1 MQFIWIYWYM
11 LLITE
16 RLQSIVIN
24 RKEGADVVYGIKCN
38 NTYSKEQEGKTCS
51 CSNTSSAFTSDHLKR
66 AHCFKLE
73 ELHTTQGPASEYI
86 TYKNDQRK
94 ITIKSCKSSAQ
105 LSYTSIWNYTNGTGK
120 WNTIKTKE
128 YIILRNNTFTIQN
141 RSMWNGLLILY
152 SYKCGSDNATNIL
165 IKFTGE
171 RKYPLASNVIDVLTI
186 KATSTT
192 TTTTRKESGAKGDSG
207 IYIILAAVI
216 IPTVIIVIIFI
227 IIVILTKKKSRRR
240 KDVLEKNYQS
250 LKIKYN
256 AEETYTTL
264 DENKQYKMCDNY
276 EVPAEIMN
284 TKRGVEDNA
293 EGQYEVPD
301 KLSQD
306 GYEDLYNINQE
317 KTHYYNTTSNT
328 IKQQKNYNEY
338 ENFKIQNQY

>member
-1 MQFIWIYWYM
+1 M
-11 LLITE
+11 LLITNTI
-16 RLQSIVIN
+16 QSIVIN
-24 RKEGADVVYGIKCN
+24 RKEGADVVHGLKCN
-38 NTYSKEQEGKTCS
+38 TTYSEEQKGQTCS
-51 CSNTSSAFTSDHLKR
+51 CINTSSTFTSDHLKR
-66 AHCFKLE
+66 ANCFKLE
-73 ELHTTQGPASEYI
+73 ELHTAQGPTPEYI
-86 TYKNDQRK
+86 TYKTDQSK

-105 LSYTSIWNYTNGTGK
+105 LSYTSMWNYTDGTGK

-171 RKYPLASNVIDVLTI
+171 RIYPLASNVIDVLTI
-186 KATSTT
+186 QATSTT
-192 TTTTRKESGAKGDSG
+192 TTTPRKESGAKGDSG
-207 IYIILAAVI
+207 IYIIIAAVI
-216 IPTVIIVIIFI
+216 IPTIVIVIIFI
-227 IIVILTKKKSRRR
+227 IVVILTKKKSRRRKR

-264 DENKQYKMCDNY
+264 DENKQHEMCDNY

-284 TKRGVEDNA
+284 ADRKRGVEDNA

-301 KLSQD
+301 RPSQD

-317 KTHYYNTTSNT
+317 EMHYYNTTSNT
-328 IKQQKNYNEY
+328 IKQPKNFVKNDY
-338 ENFKIQNQY
+338 ENFNIQNQY